1 MYMQQWAHQ
10 INSVITVM
18 KFFKLEDGS
27 GRYLGMD
34 SSIPEH
40 IIEQIPE
47 LITNGLIDISYEKTY
62 SQEEFELATNPPTPT
77 WNNTL
82 TNHSARTDSQ
92 ELMRI
97 ANQLNYTYFA
107 WNGRIY
113 KITNYHQSLNYEMVL
128 DVYEID
134 IK

>member
-1 MYMQQWAHQ
+1 
-10 INSVITVM
+10 M

-27 GRYLGMD
+27 GRYLGLEND
-34 SSIPEH
+34 VPEH

-47 LITNGLIDISYEKTY
+47 LITNGLIDTSYEKTY
-62 SQEEFELATNPPTPT
+62 SQEEFELATNPPEVT
-77 WNNTL
+77 WHNTL

-113 KITNYHQSLNYEMVL
+113 KITNYHQSLNYEMVQ
-128 DVYEID
+128 DIYEID